1 MNEIMLTMQNE
12 NGEAVQYEVKNIFTV
27 EGDSYCVAYP
37 QDGNEAEAVF
47 LKCSLAE
54 HEGNTDISISDIDN
68 AEEYNRVFTAYN
80 DMYQESVQKAVY
92 EELKQNEEIITV
104 TDVNGEN
111 KDFLVH
117 TIFEDTDSKRSY
129 IAVQEV
135 SGTGEFAEE
144 ISLYRYDDSDGEP
157 KISMIPSDMEYDRVR
172 KLFVSMI
179 ENS

>member
-1 MNEIMLTMQNE
+1 MSEIMLTMQNE

-54 HEGNTDISISDIDN
+54 HGGDTDISIFDIDN
-68 AEEYNRVFTAYN
+68 AEEYNRVFTA

-92 EELKQNEEIITV
+92 EELKQNKGIITV

-117 TIFEDTDSKRSY
+117 TIFEDKDSKRSY
-129 IAVQEV
+129 VAVQEV